1 MNTQRESFTDISR
14 NITEKI
20 TLLSTASTPAE
31 AGSALTSPSSQP
43 AQPKTFSH
51 ALSRASLASSRLI
64 PETDLLSQGLDKF
77 ALASESV
84 GEARLKQDQV
94 IASRFNAGFS
104 TTINTGIKFAE
115 KARRNVENAR
125 LLLDA
130 AKARQKNHGGA
141 SLFGKK
147 DATQEANDE
156 EAARLEVEQ
165 LEDEFVSAMEEAV
178 NTMKNVL
185 DTPEPLRN
193 LAELANAQL
202 EYHKRAAEILQ
213 EAVSSID
220 TLQVDQEVS

>member
-1 MNTQRESFTDISR
+1 MIS
-14 NITEKI
+14 
-20 TLLSTASTPAE
+20 
-31 AGSALTSPSSQP
+31 
-43 AQPKTFSH
+43 
-51 ALSRASLASSRLI
+51 
-64 PETDLLSQGLDKF
+64 
-77 ALASESV
+77 
-84 GEARLKQDQV
+84 
-94 IASRFNAGFS
+94 SRFNAGFS

-147 DATQEANDE
+147 DATQEANEE

-213 EAVSSID
+213 EAVGSID
-220 TLQVDQEVS
+220 SLQVDQEVSFSVCLF